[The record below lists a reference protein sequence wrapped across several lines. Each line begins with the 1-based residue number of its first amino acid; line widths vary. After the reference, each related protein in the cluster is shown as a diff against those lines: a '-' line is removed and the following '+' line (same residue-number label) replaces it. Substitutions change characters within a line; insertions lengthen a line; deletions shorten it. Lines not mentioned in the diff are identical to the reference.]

1 MLCHDL
7 KHWKIFNTLEP
18 EFMSKIH
25 IAVVYGDLGDKA
37 LIVTNDDMVYAIGT
51 NANSCLGTGNNSD
64 TFNPITIAQLCKKNI
79 KTFAFG
85 KDHVLA
91 LTKQGPV
98 YSWGKRDHNRP
109 QCSSSYHGT
118 SVTPSIMINTLSD
131 EHIVSIGCGTYHS
144 LALTNKGKVYAWAC
158 ADSTRKTY
166 PVLNDEIIV
175 CCACGKEYSM
185 VVTIKGEVYGWG
197 ENKVGQIGVGNY
209 CDVESPRKVIAL
221 NGVVIEK
228 VVCGYMHTL
237 ALSNEGALYVWGG
250 NSSGQ
255 LGHGST
261 LENNSVPLKL
271 EVEAMGR
278 VRDIAAL
285 HCSHISV
292 AMGKENR
299 VFIWGQCLG
308 QNIIAPRCTP
318 LRYLHDA
325 FAYYAWPRVTYQPL
339 LFNKKGLS
347 LSNNLDEA
355 FDDQVTSDFI
365 IKVQGRSIY
374 VHKAI
379 LKIRCQYFRT
389 MFQDNWAENTK
400 SDMSIDKFSYEV
412 YKLFLKYLYTEKI
425 NAVSDS
431 ELVELL
437 ELADMYLVSHL
448 KEHCIQMLMKKV
460 TLENIAFFYTISF
473 KYHTKELEKCCFKFA
488 LNHMTAVIQNPD
500 FLEMDKKI
508 LNCFLIEAA
517 RAGAFKT

>member
-1 MLCHDL
+1 MHFHDL
-7 KHWKIFNTLEP
+7 KHWQIFNTLEP
-18 EFMSKIH
+18 KFMSNIH
-25 IAVVYGDLGDKA
+25 IAVVYDYSGNKA
-37 LIVTNDDMVYAIGT
+37 LLVTNNNMVYEIGT
-51 NANSCLGTGNNSD
+51 NTNGSLGAGDTYD
-64 TFNPITIAQLCKKNI
+64 TFDPIPVEELCNKDI
-79 KTFAFG
+79 KTFSFG

-91 LTKQGPV
+91 LTKQGLV
-98 YSWGKRDHNRP
+98 YSWGRRDHIRSHSSLSNR
-109 QCSSSYHGT
+109 T
-118 SVTPSIMINTLSD
+118 FVTKNVKPSIMENVKPSIIIDTLPD
-131 EHIVSIGCGTYHS
+131 EHVVSIGCGSCHS
-144 LALTNKGKVYAWAC
+144 LALTNTGKVYVWAY
-158 ADSTRKTY
+158 ANGTRITY
-166 PVLNDEIIV
+166 PVLNDNIIV
-175 CCACGKEYSM
+175 CCACGNEYSM

-197 ENKVGQIGVGNY
+197 ENKVGQIGVGN
-209 CDVESPRKVIAL
+209 CSDVNGPCKIIAL

-261 LENNSVPLKL
+261 LENNPVPFKL
-271 EVEAMGR
+271 EVEEMGR
-278 VRDIAAL
+278 VQDIAAL

-292 AMGKENR
+292 AMGKENQ

-318 LRYLHDA
+318 LRCLHDA

-339 LFNKKGLS
+339 VFNKKGLS

-365 IKVQGRSIY
+365 IKVQGRHIH

-400 SDMSIDKFSYEV
+400 SDVSIDKFSYEV
-412 YKLFLKYLYTEKI
+412 YRLFLKYLYTDKI
-425 NAVSDS
+425 DAVSDS

-448 KEHCIQMLMKKV
+448 KEHCIQMLMKKI
-460 TLENIAFFYTISF
+460 TLKNIACFYTISF
-473 KYHTKELEKCCFKFA
+473 KYHTKECDTPFRLWREEERERENVQIYIDIYGLSPIK
-488 LNHMTAVIQNPD
+488 M
-500 FLEMDKKI
+500 
-508 LNCFLIEAA
+508 
-517 RAGAFKT
+517 